1 MSPPRPHSLSPPER
15 RAIAYFVRMADVLS
29 VPRSIA
35 QIYGL
40 LYVSAQPLRFADIE
54 SRLSLSKGSV
64 SEGLNFLKDNGMIQ
78 SSRPKGARAETWTA
92 TPSLAAAIVDL
103 LRRRLQP
110 ALEQSTPELR
120 ALQDEA
126 AAAGLPAEV
135 QERLSRLSRWNDRAL
150 ELLPLLMRPPS

>member
-1 MSPPRPHSLSPPER
+1 
-15 RAIAYFVRMADVLS
+15 MADVLS

-40 LYVSAQPLRFADIE
+40 LYISAQPLRFSDIE

-64 SEGLNFLKDNGMIQ
+64 SEGLSFLKENGMVL
-78 SSRPKGARAETWTA
+78 STRAKGSRAETWTVA
-92 TPSLAAAIVDL
+92 PSLAAAIVDL

-110 ALEQSTPELR
+110 ALEQTTPELR
-120 ALQDEA
+120 ALRDEA
-126 AAAGLPAEV
+126 AAAGLPADV

-150 ELLPLLMRPPS
+150 ELLPLLLMRPPS